1 MKWAK
6 CCGARF
12 AHCLPIDRMIDVP
25 IPLSDWADR
34 QLARIATIGG
44 SEAIRGLS
52 GALLLG
58 ERAALNGF
66 RRTEGVSAGGGC
78 RLYPCHA
85 GVMALNLSRPEDRE
99 LLPALFGDAD
109 VVPEDLPAR
118 FLRGDPDALLNQ
130 GRSLGLAMAYSD
142 ETPSCAPAIERRH
155 LTNGHPPR
163 KTPLLVVDL
172 SALWA
177 GPLAGHMLWR
187 SGARV
192 VKVESMHRPDAM
204 RDGDPPLFALLNQGK
219 ASVQL
224 DLRSTDGLSALRALL
239 LKADMVIEAAR
250 PRALM
255 QMGIDAEKIVAAKP
269 SLIWLSIT
277 GHGGTGDA
285 ANWVGFGDDCG
296 VAGGITKAL
305 YDATGQW
312 GFVGD
317 AIADPLTGI
326 AAAYTAF
333 DARLRREGGRYVLS
347 MADIVLHAIAEDRSS
362 SPARFQSQLL
372 AWSRA
377 IGKPFSGIPRQ
388 PTDGVAPLGHDTA
401 TFTRC
406 L

>member
-6 CCGARF
+6 CCGARS
-12 AHCLPIDRMIDVP
+12 ARCLPIDRVIEPP

-34 QLARIATIGG
+34 QLASIA
-44 SEAIRGLS
+44 AIAGAETVHGLS
-52 GALLLG
+52 GTLVLG

-66 RRTEGVSAGGGC
+66 RRSDRVSAGGGC

-99 LLPALFGDAD
+99 LLPALFGDGN

-142 ETPSCAPAIERRH
+142 EAPSCAPAVERRH

-192 VKVESMHRPDAM
+192 VKVESMHRPDVM
-204 RDGDPPLFALLNQGK
+204 REGDPALFALLNQGK
-219 ASVQL
+219 ASVQW

-239 LKADMVIEAAR
+239 LKADVVIEAAR

-255 QMGIDAEKIVAAKP
+255 QMGIDAAEIVAAKP

-296 VAGGITKAL
+296 VAGGLTTAL
-305 YDATGQW
+305 HDATGQW

-317 AIADPLTGI
+317 ATADPLTGI

-333 DARLRREGGRYVLS
+333 DARSRGEGGRYVLS
-347 MADIVLHAIAEDRSS
+347 MAGVVRHAIAEEQSRN
-362 SPARFQSQLL
+362 PARFQAQLL
-372 AWSRA
+372 DWSA
-377 IGKPFSGIPRQ
+377 AMGMPFSGLSRQ
-388 PTDGVAPLGHDTA
+388 PTDRVAPLGSDTLA
-401 TFTRC
+401 FTS
-406 L
+406 